1 MAAVP
6 DTKPEFSRLLPLERL
21 GEAGASERI
30 AAGPEERAALA
41 RRFGLL
47 ALDRLEAE
55 LHLSR
60 AGEGL
65 VRVTGRFQAEL
76 SQACV
81 VSLEPVRSRLEQTVT
96 LLYSEALPGDEGRE
110 LVIDPD
116 AEEPPEPIGPEG
128 IDLGEAV
135 VQQFALALEP
145 YPRASGAEMAE
156 PAMGETGTGPAKE
169 NPFAVLKGL
178 TEKD

>member
-1 MAAVP
+1 MAAAP
-6 DTKPEFSRLLPLERL
+6 DAKTEFSRLLPLERL
-21 GEAGASERI
+21 GEAGASEHI

-55 LHLSR
+55 LHLTR
-60 AGEGL
+60 AEEGL
-65 VRVTGRFQAEL
+65 VRVTGRLEAEL

-81 VSLEPVRSRLEQTVT
+81 VSLEPVHSRLEQSFTS
-96 LLYSEALPGDEGRE
+96 LYSEAQPGDERRE
-110 LVIDPD
+110 LVIEPE

-145 YPRASGAEMAE
+145 YPRSPGAEMAE
-156 PAMGETGTGPAKE
+156 SAVGETGAGLARE
-169 NPFAVLKGL
+169 NPFGVLKDH